1 MLSMHQVTRKSYSER
16 QVADDKLKQIHLT
29 IYRKSDTMMVV
40 MKMTINEIIKEK
52 GMSKYSLSKISGIPW
67 ATLSDIC
74 SGKTSLARC
83 NAQTLQKLSSAFE
96 MTIEEVLKLLPESSE
111 NTNNGKPQDRS
122 YLETNLSA
130 HLQKAISDYIQG
142 EKDRVTYMDCLWGEL
157 YGSINADLWAGVI
170 SEEQANY
177 LRTKYLYG
185 EEEE

>member
-1 MLSMHQVTRKSYSER
+1 MT
-16 QVADDKLKQIHLT
+16 
-29 IYRKSDTMMVV
+29 VV

-52 GMSKYSLSKISGIPW
+52 GMSKYSLSKKSGIPW

-83 NAQTLQKLSSAFE
+83 NVQTLQKLSSALE
-96 MTIEEVLKLLPESSE
+96 MTFEEVLELESQPCE

-122 YLETNLSA
+122 YLETNLSG

-142 EKDRVTYMDCLWGEL
+142 EKDKVTYMDCLWGEL

-170 SEEQANY
+170 SEEQASY

-185 EEEE
+185 EEWEEGDD